1 MYDRLED
8 TPVYKEMIRL
18 AIEKARAE
26 VLAEALK
33 EGQLIALREL
43 LLSLVQIRF
52 PKLSCLAKRLVSTID
67 DASMLQNLFLKIS
80 MAANLEEARQYLR
93 ESSKENSMESEL
105 RAATQEDYE
114 AVCALLAQVD
124 RIHAEALPEF
134 FRPVEGP
141 ARSREWFA
149 AILADEHA
157 ALFVA
162 EQQGTLLG
170 LIRCLVR
177 TTPALPMIVPRRFV
191 QIEDL
196 VVSEPFRHQGV
207 GQSLLEQ
214 AHQWACEQGIAEVEL
229 GVWEFNASARSLYEH
244 LGYRTTRRVMRK
256 QLL

>member
-1 MYDRLED
+1 
-8 TPVYKEMIRL
+8 
-18 AIEKARAE
+18 
-26 VLAEALK
+26 
-33 EGQLIALREL
+33 
-43 LLSLVQIRF
+43 
-52 PKLSCLAKRLVSTID
+52 
-67 DASMLQNLFLKIS
+67 LFLKIS
-80 MAANLEEARQYLR
+80 MAVNLEEARQYLR

-114 AVCALLAQVD
+114 AVCALLAEVD
-124 RIHAEALPEF
+124 RIHAEVLPEL

-141 ARSREWFA
+141 GRSREWFA

-196 VVSEPFRHQGV
+196 VVDEPFRHQGV
-207 GQSLLEQ
+207 GQALLEQ

-229 GVWEFNASARSLYEH
+229 GVWEFNASARTLYEH
-244 LGYRTTRRVMRK
+244 LGYQTTRRVMRK

>member
-114 AVCALLAQVD
+114 A
-124 RIHAEALPEF
+124 
-134 FRPVEGP
+134 
-141 ARSREWFA
+141 
-149 AILADEHA
+149 
-157 ALFVA
+157 
-162 EQQGTLLG
+162 
-170 LIRCLVR
+170 
-177 TTPALPMIVPRRFV
+177 
-191 QIEDL
+191 
-196 VVSEPFRHQGV
+196 
-207 GQSLLEQ
+207 
-214 AHQWACEQGIAEVEL
+214 
-229 GVWEFNASARSLYEH
+229 
-244 LGYRTTRRVMRK
+244 
-256 QLL
+256 